1 MQYPNHVVQHGDVT
15 PQLVQAV
22 KSQLNH
28 QLGSTTD
35 SSLYL
40 DPTNPHFGPKM
51 VSVVKVFQ
59 ARNVDSEGH
68 PLRQDGVLGA
78 LTWEALFGPESVTT
92 ATVPQGADLA
102 EVLRLAR
109 TAADKPVRE
118 EPRNSNRGP
127 DVETY
132 LRSVGLG
139 PGYAWCAAFVYWCAQ
154 QAAKTLGCA
163 NPLVQTAG
171 VSGSLEA
178 GTGPGRQANHGGARH
193 RAAGTGRARYGL
205 DDRPWARA
213 GTYGHCGAPRGG
225 ADLYD

>member
-1 MQYPNHVVQHGDVT
+1 MGCW
-15 PQLVQAV
+15 A
-22 KSQLNH
+22 
-28 QLGSTTD
+28 
-35 SSLYL
+35 
-40 DPTNPHFGPKM
+40 
-51 VSVVKVFQ
+51 
-59 ARNVDSEGH
+59 
-68 PLRQDGVLGA
+68 A

-92 ATVPQGADLA
+92 ATVPQGAYLA

-118 EPRNSNRGP
+118 DPRNSNRGP

-171 VSGSLEA
+171 CLDHWKRA
-178 GTGPGRQANHGGARH
+178 PGQGAKRIM
-193 RAAGTGRARYGL
+193 A
-205 DDRPWARA
+205 ARA
-213 GTYGHCGAPRGG
+213 IAQPELVKPGMVLMIDHGRGLG
-225 ADLYD
+225 QTGIVERRVGGLIYTIEGNTDASRGREGGGVYRLTRKVSEINAGFIDYRPCRVMEDSDA